1 VKQIFITTKAHP
13 PELSVAQEQA
23 LVCGKRSQAR
33 LSLTLLI
40 FKKKLFCYKVSSTNH
55 LVTF

>member
-1 VKQIFITTKAHP
+1 MKQIFITTKAHP

-40 FKKKLFCYKVSSTNH
+40 FKKSFSATKYQVQII
-55 LVTF
+55 